1 MSECVF
7 VYGLLRDGESL
18 GHILEGLPRTG
29 PHTLDGFA
37 LYDLGRYPGAVHGP
51 GKLIGELCEIPHEAI
66 LTALDEAEGVH
77 ADPPLYLRER
87 VMLRGGN
94 VGEVEAWIYLYDRP
108 VNDARRIPSGD
119 WLSR

>member
-1 MSECVF
+1 MIDQVF

-66 LTALDEAEGVH
+66 LTALDEAEGAH

-87 VMLRGGN
+87 AR
-94 VGEVEAWIYLYDRP
+94 VGEVEAWIYIYDRP
-108 VNDARRIPSGD
+108 VNDAPRIASGD
-119 WLSR
+119 WLNR